1 MKNSGSTSS
10 FGSSL
15 RKSVNKLTA
24 SASGVSLV
32 ATSALSASSEA
43 LNNRN
48 SISDCNNNNNPPA
61 TIISGAHI
69 LTQSLAVTNL
79 IFGIYGIEL
88 WHYNEATGKLHN
100 VNLNPRNDDDEET
113 GLRATNM
120 ENISALLVKRKPQD
134 ADTENDYAT
143 DDAIEAYNKLID
155 TSRKDYVAANPTDPG
170 VGLSGVLWAE
180 STGSALPG
188 VLHLPKMG
196 LFRHDDG
203 GGGSSSSE
211 RNLNTSFRRRGSG
224 MKRRGSVGGNLGGSF
239 RNVKS
244 PGGSFRNVKKGVVET
259 MLGSHGQLVWRNVDE
274 LAIDPDQVREDT
286 CVFISYA
293 HIICTSYV
301 LFSYHMRISLTMNAH
316 IIQPNDNRLQ
326 TLAKAGFKLAAGIP
340 FDVNGYRGIVI
351 MYGNPHAESSKLNHP
366 ANLKFMC
373 SAANV
378 SKEILI

>member
-24 SASGVSLV
+24 SASGV

-48 SISDCNNNNNPPA
+48 SISDCNNNNNPA

-113 GLRATNM
+113 GQATNM
-120 ENISALLVKRKPQD
+120 ENISGLLVKRKPQD

-180 STGSALPG
+180 SSGSALPG

-203 GGGSSSSE
+203 GGGGSSSE

-244 PGGSFRNVKKGVVET
+244 
-259 MLGSHGQLVWRNVDE
+259 HGQLVWRDVDE

-301 LFSYHMRISLTMNAH
+301 LFSYHMCFSLTMNAH
-316 IIQPNDNRLQ
+316 II
-326 TLAKAGFKLAAGIP
+326 
-340 FDVNGYRGIVI
+340 
-351 MYGNPHAESSKLNHP
+351 
-366 ANLKFMC
+366 
-373 SAANV
+373 
-378 SKEILI
+378 